1 MEYLVEKFVH
11 EIFYVLDFFGLNFM
25 ENIFVY
31 FVVKYVGWWG
41 VGLDVGC
48 WGI

>member
-31 FVVKYVGWWG
+31 FLVFFVVKYVG
-41 VGLDVGC
+41 
-48 WGI
+48 